1 MDEVSLYNRALS
13 ASEILAI
20 YYNAGSAGKC
30 PPPPLFPPS
39 CTPAPTN
46 LVSWWRAETN
56 ANDSVSGN
64 NGIAQYITYNAGE
77 VGQAFVFNGSST
89 SIRVPASSTLNVGLG
104 GGLTTEVW
112 INPLDF
118 SFQSIC
124 EWNQNGSYNSG
135 FSGGQIGAHLELNE
149 YNADGSLWGNLIDTS
164 GNAHVI
170 NTAGGVITTNVW
182 QHVAMTYDKSSG
194 VAVLYRNG
202 VAAAM
207 ANLGTFT
214 PQTSSD
220 FFMGRRPAG
229 PFAGLYFNGKMDEVS
244 LYNRALSA
252 SEILAIYYNAGS
264 AGKCPP
270 PPTSSVSVLTVVTLR
285 PTLSGGTLTSSS
297 FSFNINGVPN
307 TYWNVFSSSDLTNW
321 TLVGGVTLN
330 GSGSYLYI
338 GGDISTVS
346 QRFYKLSNGDC
357 CSQTIGFERLTAGQG
372 LTAIADPLAAPVNT
386 LDGLFKPAMPNGTS
400 LPDGTEILKWNGSV
414 NDYDYYTWETGQWT
428 PDGNAT
434 LSPDEGAFI
443 ENNSGSSFTVTFVGL
458 INEGQTAISLPGG
471 SYNFISSTVLQAG
484 GLQTALGYIPNA
496 GDQVL
501 RWNYANQGWACYT
514 YTKRGHGSTT
524 TQAWSPSEPV
534 ISVGESFFIEPKT
547 NNVWTENY
555 PVCQ

>member
-1 MDEVSLYNRALS
+1 
-13 ASEILAI
+13 
-20 YYNAGSAGKC
+20 
-30 PPPPLFPPS
+30 
-39 CTPAPTN
+39 
-46 LVSWWRAETN
+46 
-56 ANDSVSGN
+56 
-64 NGIAQYITYNAGE
+64 
-77 VGQAFVFNGSST
+77 
-89 SIRVPASSTLNVGLG
+89 
-104 GGLTTEVW
+104 
-112 INPLDF
+112 
-118 SFQSIC
+118 
-124 EWNQNGSYNSG
+124 
-135 FSGGQIGAHLELNE
+135 
-149 YNADGSLWGNLIDTS
+149 
-164 GNAHVI
+164 
-170 NTAGGVITTNVW
+170 
-182 QHVAMTYDKSSG
+182 
-194 VAVLYRNG
+194 
-202 VAAAM
+202 
-207 ANLGTFT
+207 
-214 PQTSSD
+214 
-220 FFMGRRPAG
+220 
-229 PFAGLYFNGKMDEVS
+229 
-244 LYNRALSA
+244 
-252 SEILAIYYNAGS
+252 
-264 AGKCPP
+264 
-270 PPTSSVSVLTVVTLR
+270 VSVLTVVTLR